1 MEVRVSIRTTSLR
14 SVTPRVTCCIFAAQR
29 RNTKTI
35 SSIERD
41 LVTARDSISTQ
52 KFEGQLAPVV
62 SATTTTEIGK
72 ERFLTLLERRVEE
85 HG

>member
-1 MEVRVSIRTTSLR
+1 
-14 SVTPRVTCCIFAAQR
+14 
-29 RNTKTI
+29 
-35 SSIERD
+35 
-41 LVTARDSISTQ
+41 VTARDSIFTQ